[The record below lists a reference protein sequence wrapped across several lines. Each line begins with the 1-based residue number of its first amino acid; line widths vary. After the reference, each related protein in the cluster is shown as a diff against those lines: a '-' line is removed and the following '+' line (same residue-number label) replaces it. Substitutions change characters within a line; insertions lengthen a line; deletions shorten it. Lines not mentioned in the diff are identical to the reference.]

1 MIAGAGAEISLRFG
15 AKTAPATGTP
25 IAYASTRSCAR
36 SANLRGQPDANGR
49 FRAVSF
55 DGISVVLN
63 TVRAQ
68 CFDPT
73 LFTALGID
81 PRRQDILVVKSTN
94 HFFAGFRK
102 LTDAIFYCEAGRPYP
117 NDPRVTDYRKA
128 RLNIWPRIEN
138 PFASSET

>member
-1 MIAGAGAEISLRFG
+1 MVDSV
-15 AKTAPATGTP
+15 
-25 IAYASTRSCAR
+25 
-36 SANLRGQPDANGR
+36 
-49 FRAVSF
+49 AVSF

-81 PRRQDILVVKSTN
+81 TRRQDILVVKSTN